1 MIKEFLSKIKALF
14 IKESKEI
21 NYTCPKCKKLFIK
34 YNNEKINYVCN
45 NCLICLSIKNN
56 RTFGISIIMEDS
68 SYNIFTDKSISFV
81 IKNQLQYNTIYDFI
95 EELRYDSSLVDEFD
109 EYDYNNLYKI
119 LTKYI
124 ENEIFK

>member
-1 MIKEFLSKIKALF
+1 
-14 IKESKEI
+14 
-21 NYTCPKCKKLFIK
+21 
-34 YNNEKINYVCN
+34 
-45 NCLICLSIKNN
+45 
-56 RTFGISIIMEDS
+56 MEDS